1 MDQQRSNRKMLT
13 GEPALDNP
21 VWHALTS
28 THHRYALGN
37 AHIKR
42 YPAAVL
48 PFLGCSHP
56 EQNMLAA
63 ISDWMA
69 PGEKLFVIGVLP
81 ALSPQWSVTA
91 ELDCVQ
97 MVATETV
104 VLPAQKDTVV
114 ELLEEKDR
122 EALAQVVNTVQP
134 GFFREETPLL
144 GRYYGIKKDNRLVAV
159 AGERLQL
166 TGYTEVSAVCT
177 LPGYTGRGYA
187 QQLVAHVCNTNLQEG
202 KQLFLHVLA
211 SNTRAI
217 GLYEWLGFRR
227 RRSVPVWQVCFL

>member
-1 MDQQRSNRKMLT
+1 MDQLSSNSNRLPGT
-13 GEPALDNP
+13 PVLDNP
-21 VWHALTS
+21 VWYALTS
-28 THHRYALGN
+28 THQQYAWGN

-56 EQNMLAA
+56 AQDTLAA
-63 ISDWMA
+63 INGWMV

-81 ALSPQWSVTA
+81 ALSPEWSVTA

-97 MVATETV
+97 MIATETV
-104 VLPAQKDTVV
+104 VLPAQEDTMV

-122 EALAQVVNTVQP
+122 EALAQLVNTVQP

-217 GLYEWLGFRR
+217 QLYEWLGFRR
-227 RRSVPVWQVCFL
+227 RRSIPVWQVGFR